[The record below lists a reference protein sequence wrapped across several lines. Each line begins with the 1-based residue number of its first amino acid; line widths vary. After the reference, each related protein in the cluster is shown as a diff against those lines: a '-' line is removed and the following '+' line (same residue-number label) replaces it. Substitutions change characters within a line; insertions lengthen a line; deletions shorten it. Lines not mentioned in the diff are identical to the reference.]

1 MWQMTLDE
9 LTVEA
14 FAPNGRYN
22 RFTGIT
28 DWFCPL
34 CGDCVG
40 MYSNG
45 QVHEEGWLYKRDKCR
60 NGHAVDWEGA

>member
-34 CGDCVG
+34 CGEVVG

-60 NGHAVDWEGA
+60 NGHIVDWEGA